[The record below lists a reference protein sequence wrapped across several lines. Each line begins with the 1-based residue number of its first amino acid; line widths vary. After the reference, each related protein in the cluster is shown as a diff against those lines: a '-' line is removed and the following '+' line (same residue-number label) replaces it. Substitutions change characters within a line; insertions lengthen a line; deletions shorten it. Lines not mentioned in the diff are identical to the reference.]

1 MNMKI
6 LFTLVLSVLVA
17 LFLVAGV
24 HAAEVKLIADD
35 GDDGDL
41 FGSSVAIDGNYAI
54 VGAWEDDV
62 GLNRDQGSAYI
73 FFWDGT
79 GWVQQQKLTN
89 DDGAFNDY
97 YGHSVAIDGNY
108 AIVGASGKEVNGNS
122 DQGSAYLFKR
132 KTVNP
137 SSWTEQAKL
146 IASDGTANDKFGHS
160 VAIAGDYAI
169 VGANGDD
176 SFTGSAYIF
185 KRDDKVWTQQAKLT
199 SSDGTDSDQYG
210 YSVAISGDYAIVGAE
225 YADPY
230 IFKRGGSFWTQ
241 TAKLTASD
249 GTDSD
254 QYDYSVAISGD
265 YAIVGAYADAVG
277 GNSLQGSAYLFKRDG
292 TGTWPQQAT
301 LTASDGAAGDLFGH
315 SVAIDGNHAIVG
327 AVWDDGSGSAYVY
340 DISGEDPGSESIPE
354 FSTIAIPIAAL
365 LGLVFLFSRRR
376 GREE

>member
-199 SSDGTDSDQYG
+199 ASDGTDSDQYG
-210 YSVAISGDYAIVGAE
+210 
-225 YADPY
+225 
-230 IFKRGGSFWTQ
+230 
-241 TAKLTASD
+241 
-249 GTDSD
+249 
-254 QYDYSVAISGD
+254 YSVAISGD